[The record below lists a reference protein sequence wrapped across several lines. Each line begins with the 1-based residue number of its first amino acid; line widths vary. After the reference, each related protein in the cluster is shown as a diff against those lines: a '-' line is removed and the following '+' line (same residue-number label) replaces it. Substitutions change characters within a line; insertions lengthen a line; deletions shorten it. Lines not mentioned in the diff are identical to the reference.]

1 MNLFDRLLTQPIFNL
16 LAFIYNFIG
25 DFGVSII
32 IVTILI
38 RLLMWPLVKK
48 QLHQTKMMRQIQPE
62 LKKIKQKANGNRMLE
77 STMLMELYREKNIK
91 PFNSML
97 VLLIQIPIMIAIYR
111 GIRIASGGNFNHL
124 NGINPADYLY
134 PFMSGFHK
142 ASEMMSGNHLMLL
155 GVVDLTKVVAGYL
168 PGLMIAILATVFQF
182 YQTKQIMPSAGEHK
196 KLKDLFKQASKGQ
209 EVDQSDM
216 VSAMNRNMLYFTPIM
231 TLMVML
237 ALPGAVVLYYATTSL
252 VAIGQQQ
259 RVLSR
264 SEEELEE
271 MASSHNAKRSRQAQE
286 AVIIRKKATG
296 GKEKSKAGG
305 GKTVVRRIKAK

>member
-91 PFNSML
+91 PFSSML

-134 PFMSGFHK
+134 PCMSGFHK

-271 MASSHNAKRSRQAQE
+271 MASSHNAKRSKQAQE
-286 AVIIRKKATG
+286 AVIIRKKSTG
-296 GKEKSKAGG
+296 KRESKASG

>member
-25 DFGVSII
+25 DFGISII

-91 PFNSML
+91 PFSSML

-142 ASEMMSGNHLMLL
+142 SSEMMSGNHLMLL

-264 SEEELEE
+264 SEEELEK
-271 MASSHNAKRSRQAQE
+271 MASSHNAQRSRQAQE
-286 AVIIRKKATG
+286 AVIIRKKATS
-296 GKEKSKAGG
+296 KKDSKASG

>member
-91 PFNSML
+91 PFSSML
-97 VLLIQIPIMIAIYR
+97 VLFIQIPIMIAIYR

-134 PFMSGFHK
+134 PFMGGFHK
-142 ASEMMSGNHLMLL
+142 ASEMMSGNRLMLL

-264 SEEELEE
+264 SEEELEK

>member
-1 MNLFDRLLTQPIFNL
+1 
-16 LAFIYNFIG
+16 
-25 DFGVSII
+25 
-32 IVTILI
+32 
-38 RLLMWPLVKK
+38 
-48 QLHQTKMMRQIQPE
+48 
-62 LKKIKQKANGNRMLE
+62 
-77 STMLMELYREKNIK
+77 MLMELYREKNIK
-91 PFNSML
+91 PFSSML

-264 SEEELEE
+264 SEEELEK
-271 MASSHNAKRSRQAQE
+271 MASSHNAQRSRQAQE
-286 AVIIRKKATG
+286 AVIIRKKATS
-296 GKEKSKAGG
+296 KKDSKASG